1 MKKSI
6 VNQKKVALYN
16 PYLDILGGG
25 EKHIL
30 SILKVFNNFGNQ
42 IDIFW
47 DEDLNQK
54 IKKKFGLVFQPTIKF
69 LPNIFKNKKFPFSSI
84 KILKET
90 ANYDYF
96 FYVSDG
102 SYFFSLAKKNFIFAM
117 VPYQKLYPISLV
129 NKIKTFNYKIIA
141 NSKFTQK
148 FLKKWGIPSI
158 VIEPYIEDDFINLP
172 SNKKDK
178 LILSVGRFFSHLH
191 SKNQDLIIQMFKKIR
206 QRNHSFKDY
215 KLILA
220 GGLKEE
226 DNNYFNFLKKTVAND
241 SSIIFKTNIDYQEI
255 LHLYQSAKYYWH
267 FTGFGIDEKKS
278 PEKVEHFGIAPL
290 EAMAAGCCVVSY
302 AGGRMKDLITDK
314 ENGFLF
320 KNENEFIKKINDAE
334 KNTYLYQKI
343 TENGKEFVKKNFSY
357 HVFKNKVIK
366 SLL

>member
-1 MKKSI
+1 MKKII
-6 VNQKKVALYN
+6 VGQKKVGLYN
-16 PYLDILGGG
+16 PYLDSLGGG

-30 SILKVFNNFGNQ
+30 SILKVFNNLGNQ

-47 DEDLNQK
+47 DEDLNQR
-54 IKKKFGLVFQPTIKF
+54 IKKAFGLVFHPTIKF

-90 ANYDYF
+90 AKYDYF

-117 VPYQKLYPISLV
+117 VPCQKLYPVSLI

-148 FLKKWGIPSI
+148 FLKKWGVPSI
-158 VIEPYIEDDFINLP
+158 LIEPYIENDFVNLP
-172 SNKKDK
+172 SNKKNR

-191 SKNQDLIIQMFKKIR
+191 RKNQDLIIQMFKKIR
-206 QRNHSFKDY
+206 QKNQLFKDY

-220 GGLKEE
+220 GGLKKE
-226 DNNYFNFLKKTVAND
+226 DNQYFNYLKKIVAND
-241 SSIIFKTNIDYQEI
+241 PAIIFKTNINYQEM
-255 LHLYQSAKYYWH
+255 LRLYQSAKYYWH

-290 EAMAAGCCVVSY
+290 EAMAAGCCVISY
-302 AGGRMKDLITDK
+302 AGGRMKDLIADK
-314 ENGFLF
+314 KNGFLF
-320 KNENEFIKKINDAE
+320 KNKNEFIKKINNAE

-343 TENGKEFVKKNFSY
+343 TENGRKFVKENFSY
-357 HVFKNKVIK
+357 PVFKNKVIR
-366 SLL
+366 LLL